1 MIRLPRPHYEAI
13 VAHAQ
18 REAPRECCGLL
29 AGRGDRVERVYQI
42 ANRADQAAD
51 LFAERDLMPRVGADP
66 ALLPTERYFMDPE
79 ELFRALRDI
88 EAQALEHLAN
98 YHSHPA
104 TPARPSRTDIEFAA
118 YWPQVYHLI
127 CSLADPERPDLRAFR
142 IVDGQVTEVPIVVE
156 DTPGDRA
163 ANV

>member
-29 AGRGDRVERVYQI
+29 AGRGDLVERVYQI

-66 ALLPTERYFMDPE
+66 VLLPTERYFMDPE

-88 EAQALEHLAN
+88 EAQALVHLAN

-118 YWPQVYHLI
+118 YWPHVYHLI

-156 DTPGDRA
+156 DTPGDRV
-163 ANV
+163 ANL